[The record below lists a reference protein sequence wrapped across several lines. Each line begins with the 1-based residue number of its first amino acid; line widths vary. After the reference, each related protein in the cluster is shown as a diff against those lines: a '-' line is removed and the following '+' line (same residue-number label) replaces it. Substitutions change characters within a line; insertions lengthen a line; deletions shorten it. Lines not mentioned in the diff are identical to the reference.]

1 MVNQINADSGIRR
14 RSQTFRDLVL
24 ILLRTVGI
32 MARLL
37 ARLVPLRTAGTKSRF
52 SARVV
57 HGKLSV
63 PGGQVGDPGTW
74 TFSGGLR
81 CAPRGA
87 E

>member
-1 MVNQINADSGIRR
+1 
-14 RSQTFRDLVL
+14 
-24 ILLRTVGI
+24 
-32 MARLL
+32 MA
-37 ARLVPLRTAGTKSRF
+37 RF

-87 E
+87 EWARGRFGDL